1 MTVSAAD
8 LDYVREHVRE
18 VPDFPKQ
25 GILFIDVTTAL
36 QDARAWQIS
45 LDFMAEN
52 LPEDKPDYIV
62 GMEARGFIYGAAL
75 AAKLGIGFVPVRKPG
90 KLPAATISES
100 YELEYGSDV
109 IEMHK
114 DALKPG
120 DKVLLVDD
128 LLATGGTAEAA
139 AKLVRKAGAEV
150 VGASFFVELPPL
162 KGRAKLEAQGVKCIS
177 MLEYD
182 VL

>member
-62 GMEARGFIYGAAL
+62 GLEARGFIYGAAL

-100 YELEYGSDV
+100 
-109 IEMHK
+109 
-114 DALKPG
+114 
-120 DKVLLVDD
+120 
-128 LLATGGTAEAA
+128 
-139 AKLVRKAGAEV
+139 
-150 VGASFFVELPPL
+150 
-162 KGRAKLEAQGVKCIS
+162 C
-177 MLEYD
+177 
-182 VL
+182 